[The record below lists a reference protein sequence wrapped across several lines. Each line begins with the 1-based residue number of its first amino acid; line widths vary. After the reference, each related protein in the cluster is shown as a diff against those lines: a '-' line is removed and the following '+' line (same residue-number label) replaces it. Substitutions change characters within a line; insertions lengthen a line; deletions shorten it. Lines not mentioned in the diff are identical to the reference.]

1 MIRDDIINTLYVS
14 SYDMINFLV
23 FRWSLSRHHPWQLPL
38 RLQKSKGKIQ
48 NSRANTEVVYTKKS
62 FGDTKNVLE
71 IYDVNAIP
79 QVSF

>member
-1 MIRDDIINTLYVS
+1 MEHKQTPSLAAANKITKVKRKNTKQQS
-14 SYDMINFLV
+14 KHG
-23 FRWSLSRHHPWQLPL
+23 SRIYQ
-38 RLQKSKGKIQ
+38 
-48 NSRANTEVVYTKKS
+48 KKS